1 MFEKAKLKRGIK
13 QRQQEILILE
23 QKRSRSQ
30 AALVTAILTSTTPE
44 DEDVDFFNRYTAQI
58 EETRNEMHELKNKL
72 DKLESK

>member
-1 MFEKAKLKRGIK
+1 MFEKSKLKRGIK
-13 QRQQEILILE
+13 QRQQKILMLE

-58 EETRNEMHELKNKL
+58 EEARNEMHELKNKL
-72 DKLESK
+72 EKLESK